1 MQGRG
6 AIYCLFTRGN
16 LGTFVLEGWKCV
28 FSFKKTKKIAWNY
41 FFFELFWYANIK
53 NNFFK
58 NKKNIIFIHSTKN
71 TLKNNRY
78 HTSKHYLIL
87 MQFIVMKDTMGSKY
101 KPFNEQTSTTP
112 PAKFTSDY
120 TCLLTLHQ
128 TWKMKK
134 MWFSHCSLAPAR
146 KQRRKKEILW
156 ISSHIWL

>member
-1 MQGRG
+1 M
-6 AIYCLFTRGN
+6 
-16 LGTFVLEGWKCV
+16 
-28 FSFKKTKKIAWNY
+28 
-41 FFFELFWYANIK
+41 
-53 NNFFK
+53 
-58 NKKNIIFIHSTKN
+58 HSTKN
-71 TLKNNRY
+71 TLKSNRY
-78 HTSKHYLIL
+78 HISKHYLIL

-146 KQRRKKEILW
+146 KRRKKSIL
-156 ISSHIWL
+156 